1 MHLLTVSA
9 HPFLL
14 VAKKVPARPR
24 KIPIFGRQRPET
36 FQFDP
41 ARMLANGMIAVRIR
55 STVELD
61 GVSQMLEKLHNGGL
75 RGKAVIRL

>member
-1 MHLLTVSA
+1 MLAASSNVRVQEEQSGSYVLLRSSS
-9 HPFLL
+9 
-14 VAKKVPARPR
+14 
-24 KIPIFGRQRPET
+24 
-36 FQFDP
+36 QFDP

-55 STVELD
+55 SRVELD

>member
-1 MHLLTVSA
+1 MSGVQEQSGSYVLLRSSS
-9 HPFLL
+9 
-14 VAKKVPARPR
+14 
-24 KIPIFGRQRPET
+24 
-36 FQFDP
+36 QFDP
-41 ARMLANGMIAVRIR
+41 ARMLVDGMIAAR